1 MGSVRDSGTTRS
13 RRFGILSSIKKAKNA
28 FDHGIDSA
36 ADEWVQQTQNTARTR
51 GDLKS
56 DGAEDDYYALAQLRS
71 HTDAYVK
78 KKGHPSPDQCTN
90 LLTQLIRR
98 HPEKDIAFLACAH
111 GMTREDARQTLV
123 GEFQLHSGQTP
134 EAVKYLRV
142 LLAARQVKPELVD
155 DSEAQWAECLLSLS
169 TSTVRNVGQRLEAF
183 VATLSTGFPGSPLLH
198 SLVDQVPRD
207 ACFQLSNHL
216 EHLRQEVDFGRAYAA
231 CAWMS
236 RLHQTSKLIVV
247 LNEVFPRWKIWA
259 EWRPNP
265 ARLRIWECMT
275 LEQRNHISKL
285 LSLEGPDVLT
295 GRNRTLR
302 EGLALQENSPEIHIG
317 IITIKVQTGLTCD
330 RLKLLDQLLD
340 ALGTALSVSSNGLL
354 YFTQLCLDRA
364 VTCEE
369 LRLLEAANVT
379 GNSAISASVLQL
391 LSNHEAVS
399 IQMTAISQLLPALSA
414 TGTEGDVLRELISPI
429 VVNTATLRLKSL
441 QDKLRKQTQS
451 GQDVEMDGLRTAEL
465 AHSLKNAIWLQP
477 KLDQCLQAFLSQLP
491 SIDMLKALFKVQNI
505 ARDLT
510 IDRSSP
516 LTQILDSYCM
526 AHLVDCSSQDSET
539 TGLVEALLPFWM
551 ERPDRERREAAL
563 TLIQRHWI
571 PSNTRAD
578 CLLQLKEAPEKLVH
592 IVGSIGDTNTACVQF
607 AKVLS
612 SSKVYNTGFAACWRH
627 LLLATIENRGPE
639 LAEKLFEQVRIED
652 WFRWQDDLRK
662 IFSGGTARPASK
674 HLIFQRSF
682 YRWSDRISRD
692 YLSSLK
698 RIDQA
703 TSHGPAL
710 KWVALRLEDA
720 GAIAPILHTLKSLP
734 EGTSD
739 PVVHV
744 ILANLKPSGSNA
756 KLITDALSRLVYITK
771 VGMQASLHVVEGY
784 NQNSKR
790 IPDGLVALIL
800 KSEDLAPADERA
812 LKAVVAVLEVCTSLP
827 KSYYTS
833 VRSLTEDAS
842 ADMIADIFL
851 GMSCSKH
858 SANEADNRSKREPG

>member
-1 MGSVRDSGTTRS
+1 MGSDSGTARS
-13 RRFGILSSIKKAKNA
+13 RRFAILSSIKKAKNVL
-28 FDHGIDSA
+28 DHRIDSG
-36 ADEWVQQTQNTARTR
+36 ADGWVQQTQNTVRTR

-56 DGAEDDYYALAQLRS
+56 NGAEDDYYALAQLRS
-71 HTDAYVK
+71 HTDAYMK
-78 KKGHPSPDQCTN
+78 KKGHLSPDQCTN
-90 LLTQLIRR
+90 LLIQLIRQ
-98 HPEKDIAFLACAH
+98 HPEKDIAFLACVH
-111 GMTREDARQTLV
+111 GMIREDARQTLV
-123 GEFQLHSGQTP
+123 REFQLPLGQIP
-134 EAVKYLRV
+134 EVVKYLRV

-155 DSEAQWAECLLSLS
+155 DSEARWAECLLSLS
-169 TSTVRNVGQRLEAF
+169 TSTVRDVGQRLEAF
-183 VATLSTGFPGSPLLH
+183 VAALSTGFSGSPLLH

-207 ACFQLSNHL
+207 ACFQLSNYL
-216 EHLRQEVDFGRAYAA
+216 EHLRREVDFGRAYAA

-236 RLHQTSKLIVV
+236 RLHQTSKFIAV
-247 LNEVFPRWKIWA
+247 LNEVFPRWEIWA

-275 LEQRNHISKL
+275 LEQRNHISEL

-295 GRNRTLR
+295 RRNRTLR
-302 EGLALQENSPEIHIG
+302 EGLTFQENSPEIHIG
-317 IITIKVQTGLTCD
+317 KITIEVQTDLTCD

-340 ALGTALSVSSNGLL
+340 ALGTALSISSDGLL

-369 LRLLEAANVT
+369 LKLLEAANVT
-379 GNSAISASVLQL
+379 GNSTISASVLQL

-399 IQMTAISQLLPALSA
+399 TQMSAISQLLLALSA
-414 TGTEGDVLRELISPI
+414 IGTEGDVLRELISPI
-429 VVNTATLRLKSL
+429 VVNTATPRLKSL

-451 GQDVEMDGLRTAEL
+451 RRDVEADGLRTAEL
-465 AHSLKNAIWLQP
+465 AHSLKSAIWLQP
-477 KLDQCLQAFLSQLP
+477 KLDRCLQAFLSQLP
-491 SIDMLKALFKVQNI
+491 SIDMLKALFRVQNI

-539 TGLVEALLPFWM
+539 TSLVEALLPFWM

-563 TLIQRHWI
+563 SLIQWYWI
-571 PSNTRAD
+571 SSNTRAE

-592 IVGSIGDTNTACVQF
+592 MVGSTGDTSIACVQF

-612 SSKVYNTGFAACWRH
+612 SPKVYGTGLAACWQH

-662 IFSGGTARPASK
+662 IFPGGTAHPASQ
-674 HLIFQRSF
+674 HLIFQRRF
-682 YRWSDRISRD
+682 YRWSERISRD
-692 YLSSLK
+692 YFSSLK

-710 KWVALRLEDA
+710 KWVALRFEDA
-720 GAIAPILHTLKSLP
+720 GTIAPILHTLKSLP

-744 ILANLKPSGSNA
+744 ILANLKPSGSNS
-756 KLITDALSRLVYITK
+756 KLVTDALSRLVNITK
-771 VGMQASLHVVEGY
+771 VGMQACLHVVEGY
-784 NQNSKR
+784 NQNSQR
-790 IPDGLVALIL
+790 MPDGLVTLIL

-812 LKAVVAVLEVCTSLP
+812 IKAVVAVLEVCICLFQNHTIP
-827 KSYYTS
+827 Q
-833 VRSLTEDAS
+833 
-842 ADMIADIFL
+842 
-851 GMSCSKH
+851 
-858 SANEADNRSKREPG
+858 